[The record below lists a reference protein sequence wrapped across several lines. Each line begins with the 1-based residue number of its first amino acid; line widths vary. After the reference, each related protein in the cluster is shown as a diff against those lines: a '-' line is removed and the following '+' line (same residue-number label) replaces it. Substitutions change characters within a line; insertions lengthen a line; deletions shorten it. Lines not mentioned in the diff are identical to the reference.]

1 MKWNNRKKRTYIAI
15 LCVVAMLVNI
25 FSPFSHNVVSAEETE
40 SSYRELT
47 FSDWGM
53 TNGEYVDMK
62 EYSPTDASIT
72 DLNDVAFNGMI
83 DTTSSVA
90 FYIGGKDSGW
100 SGILVHVLASE
111 EKIAISSVTNGY
123 QDLSTV
129 TLRTLEEIQP
139 ALNDEAFSL
148 QKEFKLRLTFDVYD
162 TNNLLLGVYIND
174 TQITTIDFNNG
185 IAAAMGTK
193 FMVYLTGSDLDLR
206 DVVNGEPAYQELKLK
221 DFDIYPGTLSSDTI
235 GTNDDIMTL
244 DEVAVSGKVKYGSGW
259 LMLGHES
266 ADRGDWSGIQTLVD
280 EDGKSLKVSGVLFKE
295 TELSHLNVTSTS
307 GSTYSTTAEGYVAV
321 NFDGTATWCDVNFD
335 AVAATSEIHVFL
347 KNDSEY
353 PRYVQMNWA
362 AGSKVLDEN
371 GNEITNIEA
380 GATKIPAN
388 SGWCEVIY
396 SGTSFNQF
404 NCISQ
409 GGASTS
415 VGTLLIKGYYT
426 DNAGEMHNF
435 IPSSSQISSEEA
447 GVDFANDMIDLRY
460 TFDYTD
466 TGVDMGIYV
475 DGSFIK
481 TISFGASTD
490 GLYNI
495 KDCLGKYIMATS
507 GFTSEGIYQEL
518 NFADFGIPTGTL
530 KADTSGTND
539 SITSLDGVAVS
550 GKVRIGSSW
559 LMMGH
564 ESVDRGDWSGIQ
576 MFVGSDGKS
585 LTVAGNLNAYPPL
598 SRVNVTSTTGSTYS
612 TTEEGYVAV
621 NFDGTV
627 AWCDVNFDAVA
638 ATSEIHVFMKNDSE
652 YPRYVQLDW
661 TTASKVLDE
670 NGNDVTAS
678 VTSENATKIPANSG
692 WYEVIYSRT
701 SSGQFN
707 CVSQGGPSTSV
718 GTLLIK
724 GYYVD
729 SRTEQNYSFT
739 PSSTQISSDEAGVDF
754 ANDIVD
760 VRYTFDYTNTGV
772 AMGVHVNGNYI
783 KTIAFEDSSI
793 DSRVN
798 IKDVLGKCI
807 MATTGFASYTEA
819 ERREVSYNLE
829 DGAYLVSGNAVVL
842 KNGNEVA
849 LTDCAIT
856 TPGDYEIIT
865 NVSENGTKYSQNVAL
880 YILGDVDLNGT
891 AAEENDLVALEAIY
905 TSTSFKANSAA
916 EKAADLDNDGMVDAE
931 DWQLMKQI
939 LADTDS
945 AAELKAVK
953 DKYHVAAKTYDYLGG
968 NDVMPIV
975 GYYGPYN
982 NEGKDFLTDA
992 YFKLVKDSGINLV
1005 NYSQNSAV
1013 GDAEFA
1019 YVTQALELAEK
1030 HQIGYFL
1037 NDFSLNTDVSSIN
1050 TDAGADNEPLSATD
1064 LAAKI
1069 GRYGYYDS
1077 FLGIHITDEPVYKD
1091 SAVYNQEKSTY
1102 EGKLLENYTDVSKQ
1116 LNSYSNL
1123 TGFINLAP
1131 EDSAYVNFSTEN
1143 WWEFWNPA
1151 VDYFDEYFTQYMTN
1165 AKPQVISIDDY
1176 PFNDN
1181 ADEGV
1186 TNASGYFRTLSK
1198 TRAEAKNGGIPFWW
1212 YVQAGGNFQNTD
1224 SNRYSYD
1231 AGRVALETETY
1242 WNVNTALAFGAKG
1255 IEWFTLIQSNAFHD
1269 EILDS
1274 QGTDVNG
1281 LIDADGDTTK
1291 FYGWAQNINNHIKN
1305 VDEVLMKAENKG
1317 VITTGGYAASQV
1329 EAGYEANQAEDSTF
1343 KSPVITASDTSKLVS
1358 VTSVDA
1364 TTGQADAY
1372 GTIVG
1377 CFDYRDTEAYY
1388 VMNYNVTS
1396 ETSQTV
1402 TLELNGN
1409 YNYRVIQQG
1418 QSAYSVIGTTCE
1430 LTIPAGEAVLV
1441 VLDGVTGDANGDGMF
1456 DVRDL
1461 VRHKRVDAK
1470 EPRIAFSQGY
1480 EAYLNK
1486 DGIADKLDT
1495 MEMRYYLANGKFGEY
1510 SGTWCFSNSNSH

>member
-1 MKWNNRKKRTYIAI
+1 MKWNNRKTRAYIAI
-15 LCVVAMLVNI
+15 LCAVAMLVNV
-25 FSPFSHNVVSAEETE
+25 FSPFSQNVVSAEETK
-40 SSYRELT
+40 SSYKELT
-47 FSDWGM
+47 YSDWDM
-53 TNGEYVDMK
+53 ANGEYVDMK
-62 EYSPTDASIT
+62 EYSPIDTSIT
-72 DLNDVAFNGMI
+72 DLNGVAFNGMI
-83 DTTSSVA
+83 ETTSSVA

-100 SGILVHVLASE
+100 SGILVHVLANE
-111 EKIAISSVTNGY
+111 EKVAIKSVTTGY
-123 QDLSTV
+123 QDSSTV

-139 ALNDEAFSL
+139 VLDDETFSL

-174 TQITTIDFNNG
+174 TQITTIDFNDG

-206 DVVNGEPAYQELKLK
+206 DVVNGEPVYQELTLK
-221 DFDIYPGTLSSDTI
+221 DFDIYPGTLINDTI
-235 GTNDDIMTL
+235 GTSDDIEDL
-244 DEVAVSGKVKYGSGW
+244 DEVAVTGKVKYGSGW

-295 TELSHLNVTSTS
+295 KELSQLNVTSST
-307 GSTYSTTAEGYVAV
+307 GSTYSTTDEGYVAV
-321 NFDGTATWCDVNFD
+321 NFDGTVAWCDVNFD
-335 AVAATSEIHVFL
+335 TITATSEIHVFM

-353 PRYVQMNWA
+353 PRYVQLDWTTA
-362 AGSKVLDEN
+362 SKVLDEN
-371 GNEITNIEA
+371 GNDVTASVTSEN
-380 GATKIPAN
+380 ATKIPAN
-388 SGWCEVIY
+388 SGWYEVIY
-396 SGTSFNQF
+396 SRTSSGQF
-404 NCISQ
+404 NCVSQ
-409 GGASTS
+409 GGPSTS

-466 TGVDMGIYV
+466 TGVDMGVYV
-475 DGSFIK
+475 DGSYIK

-598 SRVNVTSTTGSTYS
+598 SQMNVTSTTGSTYS
-612 TTEEGYVAV
+612 TTEEGYVKIDF
-621 NFDGTV
+621 NGTV
-627 AWCDVNFDAVA
+627 GWCDVNFDAVA

-739 PSSTQISSDEAGVDF
+739 PSTTQISSDEAGVDF

-760 VRYTFDYTNTGV
+760 MRYTFDYTNTGV

-783 KTIAFEDSSI
+783 KTITFENSST

-992 YFKLVKDSGINLV
+992 YFKLVKDVGINLV

-1019 YVTQALELAEK
+1019 YVTQALELAEQN
-1030 HQIGYFL
+1030 QIGYFL
-1037 NDFSLNTDVSSIN
+1037 NDFTLNTDISSTN

-1064 LAAKI
+1064 LASKI

-1077 FLGIHITDEPVYKD
+1077 FLGIHITDEPVYKG
-1091 SAVYNQEKSTY
+1091 SAVYDQEQSNY
-1102 EGKLLENYTDVSKQ
+1102 EGKLLENYTDVSTQ
-1116 LNSYSNL
+1116 LNTYSNL
-1123 TGFINLAP
+1123 TGYINLAP
-1131 EDSAYVNFSTEN
+1131 EDSAYVNFSEDN
-1143 WWEFWNPA
+1143 WFSSLFNPD
-1151 VDYFDEYFTQYMTN
+1151 VDYFDEYFAQYMAN
-1165 AKPQVISIDDY
+1165 AKPQLISIDDY

-1198 TRAEAKNGGIPFWW
+1198 TRAESQNATIPFWW

-1224 SNRYSYD
+1224 ASTYSYD
-1231 AGRVALETETY
+1231 AERVASEQETY

-1269 EILDS
+1269 ENLDS

-1281 LIDADGDTTK
+1281 LIDADGDKTK

-1305 VDEVLMKAENKG
+1305 VDEVLMKAESKG
-1317 VITTGGYAASQV
+1317 VITTGGYATSQV
-1329 EAGYEANQAEDSTF
+1329 QAGSEANRTEDSTF
-1343 KSPVITASDTSKLVS
+1343 KSPIIAASDTSKLVS

-1396 ETSQTV
+1396 GTNQTV
-1402 TLELNGN
+1402 TLDLNDN

-1418 QSAYSVIGTTCE
+1418 QSVYSVIGTTCE

-1441 VLDGVTGDANGDGMF
+1441 VLDGVAGDANGDGKF
-1456 DVRDL
+1456 DARDL
-1461 VRHKRVDAK
+1461 VRHKRIDAK
-1470 EPRIAFSQGY
+1470 EARVEFTQGY
-1480 EAYLNK
+1480 DPDLYVDDIINE
-1486 DGIADKLDT
+1486 IDT
-1495 MEMRYYLANGKFGEY
+1495 KWMRYYLAMGKFGEE
-1510 SGTWCFSNSNSH
+1510 